1 MTQQDF
7 QKIHQR
13 VKNYH
18 ILNNSKHGFELKINS
33 KWQYDD
39 IEYDIKNNTLS
50 CLGVSIKVDLK
61 QNYINNIEDLFE
73 KMLQKGYEAEF

>member
-39 IEYDIKNNTLS
+39 IEYDIKIILCPAWVYPSRLILNKTI
-50 CLGVSIKVDLK
+50 SI
-61 QNYINNIEDLFE
+61 I
-73 KMLQKGYEAEF
+73 